1 MAVNVHRER
10 DIVRLKFIHIE
21 FSSLSIYLHTAKLG
35 CEIDD
40 WKSFNLSIEFNVENM
55 PFNEN
60 NKYGEFSSVES
71 FSGVRRCC
79 FCDKWNLRV
88 FIR

>member
-40 WKSFNLSIEFNVENM
+40 WKSFNLSIESLMSKICLLMKIINTENFLASNHF
-55 PFNEN
+55 P
-60 NKYGEFSSVES
+60 EFDAAFVIN
-71 FSGVRRCC
+71 G
-79 FCDKWNLRV
+79 
-88 FIR
+88 I